1 MTVSELQRKCL
12 IDDSVLNEF
21 KECHPK
27 QIIDSEIMIPVWKIK
42 YKYKTNRG
50 NDREAVKYIFR
61 HHADWDITERDF
73 LQYIKDFNEK
83 YPERKISNVKILDM
97 DFLGK
102 AYIKLE

>member
-1 MTVSELQRKCL
+1 MTVSKLQNDCT
-12 IDDSVLNEF
+12 IDDSAMSEF

-27 QIIDSEIMIPVWKIK
+27 QIISSELIIPVWKVI
-42 YKYKTNRG
+42 YSYTTARG
-50 NDREAVKYIFR
+50 NNKEAVKYLLR
-61 HHADWDITERDF
+61 HHVDYDVVEKDF
-73 LQYIKDFNEK
+73 IQYFDEFNEK